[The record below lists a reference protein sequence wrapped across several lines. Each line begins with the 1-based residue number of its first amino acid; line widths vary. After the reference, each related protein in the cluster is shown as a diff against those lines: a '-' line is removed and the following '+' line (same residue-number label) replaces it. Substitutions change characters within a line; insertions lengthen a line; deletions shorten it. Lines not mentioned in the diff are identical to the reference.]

1 MKNKTTKS
9 NTFSGILFATV
20 AAALATGASG
30 CALSVEADVPEIE
43 VTKKDIA
50 FAGVPIG
57 AALGDVSMT
66 KSFSQKHTALELPQG
81 LTTEVHAIGVTLT
94 AKSGVTDFSFIHML
108 RLTMA
113 DENNQATSVELINY
127 EQPTNAAPSATLTMV
142 SANPANA
149 LKEWMSDS
157 AIFTIDVAGT
167 LPTGD
172 WSADVTMKFGGSI
185 KYSR

>member
-1 MKNKTTKS
+1 MKKH
-9 NTFSGILFATV
+9 NTISGIVFAA
-20 AAALATGASG
+20 AAALLSTGAAG

-50 FAGVPIG
+50 FEGVAIA

-66 KSFSQKHTALELPQG
+66 KSFSQKHTALDLPEG
-81 LTTEVHAIGVTLT
+81 LTTEVHAIDVTLK
-94 AKSGVTDFSFIHML
+94 AASGIKDFTFLRML

-113 DENNQATSVELINY
+113 DETNPAKSIELINY
-127 EQPTNAAPSATLTMV
+127 QQQPGGGAGDTLTMV
-142 SANPANA
+142 SANPVNA
-149 LKEWMSDS
+149 MEEWKSES

-167 LPTGD
+167 LPAEA
-172 WSADVTMKFGGSI
+172 WSADVVMRFAGSI